1 MAQRGPYRRFVSWL
15 QYRLNLLLTRGPAP
29 QYLMLGVVAAFVV
42 LLGLN
47 AYFFG
52 LFSPASLEAEGID
65 NDFGGG
71 FADSLWW
78 SLKHVVDPG
87 AFSEDY
93 GAPLPVL
100 LISLFLSLTG
110 LAILGILIAFIT
122 STVQRQLQLARQGS
136 TEVMEN
142 DHTLILGWS
151 QKVSSI
157 LTFLS
162 AASGRHTV
170 VILAPREIDEMQEV
184 LRRRK
189 SARGRLNVVLRSGS
203 TSRLGELERVGL
215 KRARSVIAVGDEQRE
230 ASGRETDIETIK
242 TLMLL
247 SGYEDW
253 AGSAPRM
260 VAEITQKRNVDIA
273 GIAAS
278 RGVPLVSSSEIIS
291 KVIVQAARQPGISSV
306 YAEIFS
312 YGGNTAFVTRCP
324 EAGDREFGEIA
335 HWFPDAIPIGVSW
348 CVDDDRRMHAA
359 LNPEPDYE
367 IAPDDRLVLLAR
379 YPNPSYAADRLPPKT
394 RFSGDGKKL
403 KRRLERILVLGWNE
417 NIDEILGEFDA
428 HSNRNTVVTVVANH
442 DDDFATE
449 FLEVAIPHPFRNI
462 TVDYRRGSAINRRI
476 LEALRPATY
485 DCIITLA
492 DESHGER
499 DPDAR
504 TIMTMLVLG
513 DLVQGESPPHVVA
526 EIHDGANYG
535 LLQGTVAR
543 DVIVSPEMVSLQLA
557 QISRDP
563 VLGSIYRELL
573 SAGGIEVGLQA
584 ASRYAKTGEPCSF
597 DNLVEAAQRFT
608 EIAIGVRSDG
618 QIILNPSKAS
628 TWTLED
634 EDRVIVMA
642 QQIYE

>member
-1 MAQRGPYRRFVSWL
+1 MSWL
-15 QYRLNLLLTRGPAP
+15 QYRLNLLLTRGPTP
-29 QYLMLGVVAAFVV
+29 QYLMLGAVAVFVV
-42 LLGLN
+42 LLGVN

-52 LFSPASLEAEGID
+52 LFSPEALEAEGID
-65 NDFGGG
+65 DHFGGG
-71 FADSLWW
+71 IVDSLWW

-87 AFSEDY
+87 AFAEDY
-93 GAPLPVL
+93 GAPWPVL
-100 LISLFLSLTG
+100 LISLLLSVTG

-162 AASGRHTV
+162 AASRRHTV
-170 VILAPREIDEMQEV
+170 VILAPREIDEMQGF
-184 LRRRK
+184 LRRGK
-189 SARGRLNVVLRSGS
+189 SARGRLNIVLRSGS
-203 TSRLGELERVGL
+203 TSRLEELERVGL

-253 AGSAPRM
+253 IGSAPRM

-278 RGVPLVSSSEIIS
+278 RGVPIVSSSEIIS

-335 HWFPDAIPIGVSW
+335 HWFSDAIPIGVSW

-379 YPNPSYAADRLPPKT
+379 YPDPAYAADRLPPKT
-394 RFSGDGKKL
+394 PFSGDGKKL
-403 KRRLERILVLGWNE
+403 KRRLERILILGWNE

-442 DDDFATE
+442 DDDFAAE
-449 FLEVAIPHPFRNI
+449 FLEVAIPHAFRNI
-462 TVDYRRGSAINRRI
+462 TVDYRRGSAINRRV
-476 LEALRPATY
+476 LEALRPRNY

-513 DLVQGESPPHVVA
+513 DLVQGERPPHVVA
-526 EIHDGANYG
+526 EIHDSANYG
-535 LLQGTVAR
+535 LLQGTVVR
-543 DVIVSPEMVSLQLA
+543 DIIVSPEMVSLQLA

-584 ASRYAKTGEPCSF
+584 ASRYARTGEPCSF
-597 DNLVEAAQRFT
+597 DTLVEAAQRFT
-608 EIAIGVRSDG
+608 EIAIGVRRNG
-618 QIILNPSKAS
+618 EIVLNPSKAS
-628 TWTLED
+628 VWTLGD